1 MGGWS
6 MRRSISRHPA
16 LIALIAVVA
25 ILITACAGGTTPSG
39 GGGAANAG
47 TPVAGGTLTFAL
59 ENDLIQGDPMLS
71 SAFVDRNIHYLIY
84 DTLLRSD
91 TKGNIVAGLATKWE
105 TASDGKSMTLTLR
118 DGVTY
123 QDGTPFDA
131 ASVKW
136 NLDRYRTE
144 PKSQRKGELGS
155 VESVTV
161 VDPKTVRLNLKVPF
175 SPLAAQLVDRAGM
188 MLSQKA
194 VEAGGADFS
203 RKPVNA
209 GSGPFAFVE
218 AVKDDHI
225 TLAKNPKYW
234 EKDKNNVQLPYLDK
248 IVIKPITDGT
258 VRVTQLKTGD
268 VQAANNIPGKDVAD
282 MRKATD
288 LTWIEAPNFG
298 FNSIILNNAPGYVFN
313 EMKYRQAVAWAID
326 RKELLD
332 KVSFGVGQVGY
343 GPIAPA
349 HFAFD
354 PNFKPYT
361 VDPAKAKA
369 LVESVGKPLSFTLII
384 SAGDATQ
391 VQFATLIQAQM
402 AKAGIDMKI
411 QSLEFAQI
419 LDQQS
424 KHTFRDATLVG
435 WSGRLDPDG
444 NTYDHIVTGKPFNDA
459 SYSSKVVDEAMDQ
472 QRTLADPAARK
483 PLLRKAEETVVG
495 EAGRVWYSFRITGIA
510 TAKKVHGVDA
520 YPDGIIRFQYAWIK

>member
-1 MGGWS
+1 MT
-6 MRRSISRHPA
+6 RP
-16 LIALIAVVA
+16 IARLFA
-25 ILITACAGGTTPSG
+25 ILAAFAIVLGACSGGTSTTSG
-39 GGGAANAG
+39 GSGTPNAG
-47 TPVAGGTLTFAL
+47 TPVAGGTLAFAL
-59 ENDLIQGDPMLS
+59 ENDLINGDPLLS
-71 SAFVDRNIHYLIY
+71 TAFVDRNIHYLIY

-91 TKGNIVAGLATKWE
+91 PKGIIVAGLATKWE
-105 TASDGKSMTLTLR
+105 TSSDGKTFTLTLR
-118 DGVTY
+118 EGVNY
-123 QDGTPFDA
+123 QDGTSFNAD
-131 ASVKW
+131 SVKW
-136 NLDRYRTE
+136 NLDRYRTDA
-144 PKSQRKGELGS
+144 KSQRKGELGS
-155 VESVTV
+155 VDSVTV
-161 VDPKTVRLNLKVPF
+161 VDAKTVKLNLKAPF

-194 VEAGGADFS
+194 VEAGGADFT

-209 GSGPFAFVE
+209 GTGPFAFVE

-225 TLAKNPKYW
+225 TLAKNPNYW
-234 EKDKNNVQLPYLDK
+234 EKDKDGNKLPYLDK
-248 IVIKPITDGT
+248 ITIKPITDGT

-282 MRKATD
+282 MRNSTD

-298 FNSIILNNAPGYVFN
+298 FNSIILNNAPGNVFS
-313 EMKYRQAVAWAID
+313 EVKYRQAVATAID
-326 RKELLD
+326 RQELLD
-332 KVSFGVGQVGY
+332 KVSFGVGAVGY

-349 HFAFD
+349 HFAYD
-354 PNFKPYT
+354 PTFKPFT
-361 VDPAKAKA
+361 VDPAKAKS
-369 LVESVGKPLSFTLII
+369 LVDSVGKGPLSFTLII

-402 AKAGIDMKI
+402 QKAGIDMKI

-419 LDQQS
+419 LDQQT
-424 KHTFRDATLVG
+424 KHIFKDATLVG

-459 SYSSKVVDEAMDQ
+459 SYSSSVVDQAMDQ

-483 PLLRKAEETVVG
+483 PLLRKAEETVVN

-520 YPDGIIRFQYAWIK
+520 YPDGIIRFAYAWIK